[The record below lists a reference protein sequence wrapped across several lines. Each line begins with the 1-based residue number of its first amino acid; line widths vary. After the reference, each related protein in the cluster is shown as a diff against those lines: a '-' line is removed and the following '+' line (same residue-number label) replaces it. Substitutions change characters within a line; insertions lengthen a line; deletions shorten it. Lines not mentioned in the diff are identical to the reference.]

1 MLHQKPLLVT
11 IVLLVDRIP
20 MPVPPKKRSRG
31 RPKVYPDRLIVKA
44 LVIMIIRRL
53 YSAYSLLTFL
63 EQATAL
69 TNELRS
75 LLTDEKGR
83 FPSRRTWERRLQA
96 LPDDLPGLIG
106 ALGRLLVQ
114 LIQPWAQQGRAAA
127 LDSTALRAKGGVWH
141 KKDREQGLVPHS
153 SIDTEAHW
161 SKSGHHGWWYGWKLH
176 LACTVASVWI
186 PLAAKLTPA
195 NVHDSKPAPALI
207 WQLPSDARFVLGD
220 NHYKTPEL
228 QTCCQLSNRLL
239 VGSGRGPY
247 PHDDAGVDVRRIFHI
262 LRHQAIEPFN
272 GLFKNVFEW
281 GGQVPIKGLRRTQLI
296 VLGAVLLY
304 QIVLLFQFEH
314 HKPLGNR
321 YQTLAE
327 GA

>member
-1 MLHQKPLLVT
+1 M
-11 IVLLVDRIP
+11 
-20 MPVPPKKRSRG
+20 
-31 RPKVYPDRLIVKA
+31 IVKA

-53 YSAYSLLTFL
+53 YSAYSLLAFL
-63 EQATAL
+63 EQETAL
-69 TNELRS
+69 TRELRS

-83 FPSRRTWERRLQA
+83 FPSRRTWERRLKA

-106 ALGRLLVQ
+106 ALGRHLVH
-114 LIQPWAQQGRAAA
+114 LIQPWDKRGRAAA

-141 KKDREQGLVPHS
+141 KKDREQGKVPHS

-195 NVHDSKPAPALI
+195 NVHDSLPAPALI
-207 WQLPSDARFVLGD
+207 RQLPLDVRFVLGD
-220 NHYKTPEL
+220 NHYKVPKL

-239 VGSGRGPY
+239 VGSGRSPY
-247 PHDDAGVDVRRIFHI
+247 PHDDAGVEVRRIFHI

-281 GGQVPIKGLRRTQLI
+281 GGQVPVKGLKRTQLI

-304 QIVLLFQFEH
+304 QLVLLYQFELQRPLGKGI
-314 HKPLGNR
+314 KPLLR
-321 YQTLAE
+321 A
-327 GA
+327 A